1 MDAPLWPIP
10 EQSGGMNPA
19 AATKELLEKSRSF
32 FIPNLNAMEFVVYIL
47 KSSLSRYP
55 F

>member
-19 AATKELLEKSRSF
+19 PATTQDGQVFLLVLF
-32 FIPNLNAMEFVVYIL
+32 FWNHPYLL
-47 KSSLSRYP
+47 
-55 F
+55 